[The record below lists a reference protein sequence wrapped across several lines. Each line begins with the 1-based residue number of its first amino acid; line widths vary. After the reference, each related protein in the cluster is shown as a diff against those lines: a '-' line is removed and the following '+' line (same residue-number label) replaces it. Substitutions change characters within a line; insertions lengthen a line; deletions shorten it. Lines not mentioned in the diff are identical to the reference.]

1 VKPIGELSRAELG
14 ALVCTTLELAGIK
27 VVLTGGS
34 CVSVWTHDAFAS
46 LDLDFIA
53 LGLHTNREIR
63 AALKSI
69 GFKSRGRNSRYFEH
83 VDCDLVLE
91 FPAGPLQVGDEH
103 VPDINIDSLETETGT
118 LRLLRPTDCVKD
130 RLAGYYHW
138 GDEQNLLQALEVARR
153 HPVDWTSLEKWHR
166 GEGQTEGFEDFRR
179 QVEGW
184 P

>member
-14 ALVCTTLELAGIK
+14 AFVCTTLELAGIK

-34 CVSVWTHDAFAS
+34 CVSVWTRDVFAS

-53 LGLHTNREIR
+53 LGLHTNREIG
-63 AALKSI
+63 AALASI
-69 GFKSRGRNSRYFEH
+69 GFMSRGRNSRYFEH
-83 VDCDLVLE
+83 VDCELVLE

-103 VPDINIDSLETETGT
+103 VPDKNIDSLETKTGT

-138 GDEQNLLQALEVARR
+138 GDEQNLLQVPEVARR
-153 HPVDWTSLEKWHR
+153 HPVDWASLEKWHR
-166 GEGQTEGFEDFRR
+166 GEGQSKGFEDFRR
-179 QVEGW
+179 KVQA
-184 P
+184 